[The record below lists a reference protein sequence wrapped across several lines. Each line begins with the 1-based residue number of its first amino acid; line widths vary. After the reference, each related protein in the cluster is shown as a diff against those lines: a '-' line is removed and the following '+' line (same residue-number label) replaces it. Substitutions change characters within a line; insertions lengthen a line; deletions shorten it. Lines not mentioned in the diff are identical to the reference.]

1 MSASL
6 RVWFTVHHD
15 GRRSGLL
22 LRGWSHFFE
31 QPPPSAYGESE
42 EEVLALLHR
51 ELVRRL
57 ADGDELERYLWSE
70 PFHVRKVSVPV
81 HPLSTIRKRPV
92 VGHSVIPLHVHY
104 AYTTI
109 ATEDPGQNKRGPRAY
124 RVMVPRMGV
133 WAILEDLDDAPDVLR
148 TMLSQALLGEAPRW
162 VYDFRSEGEEYVR
175 EWSPPVLVQ
184 RPRASTDEAE
194 PAPEELGR
202 VADDLCALLSRNK
215 LPAVVGDPQELAELR
230 DLPARTPLPSLL
242 LVGPAGVGKTALVR
256 RLTRLVIEEA
266 RKKKRPVPPRLWST
280 SAERVLAGMVY
291 LGQWQ
296 ERCLRLVD
304 ELSGR
309 GEWLHFE
316 RLLPLLAPQPDGTSI
331 ADLLDGPLAAQEIA
345 LVAECTEEELERES
359 RRHASF
365 LGRFTIVHVREPSRE
380 ATIALLVPYV
390 ARTDKLVLGP
400 RALERLVR
408 HAEELRRDQALP
420 GKAFRFVD
428 WLAQSTSERR
438 TLHPRDVSAAFA
450 AHTGVPVELIADEH
464 AASAET
470 LAGLLRARVIGQDE
484 PCAVAARVLARFKAG
499 MSDPERPL
507 GVLLFSGPT
516 GVGKTELAKQLARV
530 AFGDAA
536 RLLRFDMS
544 EFGLRGSAQRLLVA
558 GEGATSLVESVRR
571 QPLSVVLFDEIEK
584 AHPEVL
590 DVLLAA
596 FGEGRLTDSAGA
608 LVDFRSVIAV
618 MTSNLGVRDH
628 APVGFGDGAA
638 GDSLRAVRAHFRPE
652 LWNRID
658 RVLSFRPLAPADVRR
673 IVDLM
678 LGEIATR
685 PGLVRRAITLAPTAA
700 AKDRLA
706 ELGYDPARGARPLAR
721 VLEERIVSPL
731 AAELAAAPTLREVC
745 VPILAEAER
754 GEAPPGRWVVWV

>member
-31 QPPPSAYGESE
+31 QPPPSAYGDDEA
-42 EEVLALLHR
+42 EVLALLQR

-57 ADGDELERYLWSE
+57 ADGDQLERYLWTE
-70 PFHVRKVSVPV
+70 PFHVRQVNVPV

-92 VGHSVIPLHVHY
+92 VGHSVIPLHVYY
-104 AYTTI
+104 AYTSI
-109 ATEDPGQNKRGPRAY
+109 ATEDPGQNKKGPRAY

-133 WAILEDLDDAPDVLR
+133 WAILEDLDDAADVLR

-184 RPRASTDEAE
+184 RPPKTQEEAE

-202 VADDLCALLSRNK
+202 VSDDLCSLLTRNK
-215 LPAVVGDPQELAELR
+215 LPVVVGDPPELAELR
-230 DLPARTPLPSLL
+230 GLPARTPLPSLL

-256 RLTRLVIEEA
+256 RLTRLVVEEA

-280 SAERVLAGMVY
+280 SADRILAGMVY

-296 ERCLRLVD
+296 ERCLRIVE

-309 GEWLHFE
+309 GEWLHVE
-316 RLLPLLAPQPDGTSI
+316 RLLPLLAAQHDGTSI
-331 ADLLDGPLAAQEIA
+331 ADLLDGPLAAREIA
-345 LVAECTEEELERES
+345 LVTECTEEELERES

-365 LGRFTIVHVREPSRE
+365 LGRFTVVHVREPSPE
-380 ATIALLVPYV
+380 ATLALLVPYV
-390 ARTDKLVLGP
+390 ARTDKLILGP

-438 TLHPRDVSAAFA
+438 TLHPRDVSVAFA

-464 AASAET
+464 AASADT
-470 LAGLLRARVIGQDE
+470 LARLLRARVIGQDE
-484 PCAVAARVLARFKAG
+484 PCAAAARVLARFKAG

-516 GVGKTELAKQLARV
+516 GVGKTELAKQIARV
-530 AFGDAA
+530 AFGDAS

-544 EFGLRGSAQRLLVA
+544 EFALRGSAQRLLEA

-628 APVGFGDGAA
+628 APVGFGEGAA

-658 RVLSFRPLAPADVRR
+658 RVLSFRALSPADVRR

-678 LGEIATR
+678 LAEIESR
-685 PGLVRRAITLAPTAA
+685 PGLVRRGITLATSQA

-706 ELGYDPARGARPLAR
+706 ELGYDPSRGARPLAR
-721 VLEERIVSPL
+721 VLDEKVVAAL
-731 AAELAAAPTLREVC
+731 AAELAAAPALREVR
-745 VPILAEAER
+745 VHVVAER
-754 GEAPPGRWVVWV
+754 ESVETPPPRWLLRV